1 MRGAVSAGESLA
13 RLHDLIAGEGGEL
26 SSALAPFSVIQLESA
41 DAPREVFGPLV
52 AAGER
57 ARRDPREYGLLIESI
72 FEGYLLHY
80 WSGRLLQPADED
92 LRLLAGDFLYALGL
106 SRLAELADLEAVA
119 ELADLISLC
128 ARVHAAAGGVED
140 AASGA
145 TAAWS
150 LCTLGVAGGHWR
162 EGEEAKG
169 RLREQPGHGAEPLE
183 AAARRAGQLGVSL
196 EAERALIAFREAVLR
211 DSEST

>member
-26 SSALAPFSVIQLESA
+26 SSALVPFSVIQPESA

-92 LRLLAGDFLYALGL
+92 LRLLA
-106 SRLAELADLEAVA
+106 RTVPAV
-119 ELADLISLC
+119 ISM
-128 ARVHAAAGGVED
+128 
-140 AASGA
+140 
-145 TAAWS
+145 
-150 LCTLGVAGGHWR
+150 
-162 EGEEAKG
+162 
-169 RLREQPGHGAEPLE
+169 
-183 AAARRAGQLGVSL
+183 RAG
-196 EAERALIAFREAVLR
+196 
-211 DSEST
+211 